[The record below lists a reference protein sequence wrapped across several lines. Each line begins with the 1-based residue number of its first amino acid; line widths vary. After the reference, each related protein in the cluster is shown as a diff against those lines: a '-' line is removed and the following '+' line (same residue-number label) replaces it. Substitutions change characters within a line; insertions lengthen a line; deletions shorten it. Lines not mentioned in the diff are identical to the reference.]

1 MLAEQILITILILI
15 QHLNILN
22 FSQHFKQTEYL
33 HCLQK
38 EVPIHQ
44 KITPRLLLVVEF
56 QIVLSIYSYSMG
68 TLPRRQQEVDGV
80 LQAMVIA

>member
-1 MLAEQILITILILI
+1 MLVEHLLITILILI

-44 KITPRLLLVVEF
+44 KITPRLRLMVES
-56 QIVLSIYSYSMG
+56 QIVLSIYSYTMG
-68 TLPRRQQEVDGV
+68 IRPHRQLEVDGA